1 MKEDSLLFQVL
12 DQKRDCIGYFAN
24 NSINPTKQMPL
35 SGATWEYSTHL
46 PGEYYELARVYSA
59 GATLTD
65 VCPEDLR
72 DSWEEVKKQLR
83 ACLKAFKTSQLSLDE
98 NCFYDVVPEYF
109 LYQYLQAKN
118 NITQHV
124 LGTYPKPA
132 NYQFMYNLIEMLSFI
147 REQPL
152 NLDISSINHL
162 LGSVRGKNFHRS
174 LQTLKRVCDYN
185 PWGTV
190 TGRLATQPNTFPILT
205 MNKEFRACI
214 KPKNDWFVEL
224 DFNAAELRTLIALTG
239 EEQPQIDIHEWNR
252 ENIYRNIGSREDAK
266 KRIFAWMYNSK
277 SEDFLSNRAYD
288 KETVKNKYWDG
299 SRVETDYGRVI
310 ENVDEHHALNYVV
323 QSTTVDMVHEQAY
336 KVYEL
341 LKGKKSHI
349 AFLIHDAVYIDLAD
363 EDRNELLNLLDT
375 FRKTRYDMFKV
386 NVSAGRNLGEMK
398 ELKL

>member
-1 MKEDSLLFQVL
+1 MIFQPL
-12 DQKRDCIGYFAN
+12 DTKSDCIGYYADN
-24 NSINPTKQMPL
+24 TLQPHVPL
-35 SGATWEYSTHL
+35 PPHGSTWDYTPHL
-46 PGEYYELARVYSA
+46 HGDLYELGRLYSH
-59 GATLTD
+59 GASLTD
-65 VCPEDLR
+65 VCPEDMKA
-72 DSWEEVKKQLR
+72 DWEEIKKTLR
-83 ACLKAFKTSQLSLDE
+83 SCLKAFNTSRLSTDE
-98 NCFYDVVPEYF
+98 NCFYDLVPEYF
-109 LYQYLQAKN
+109 LYQYLEAKN
-118 NITQHV
+118 KITQHV
-124 LGTYPKPA
+124 IETYLRPA
-132 NYQFMYNLIEMLSFI
+132 NYEAMYGLVEMLSSI
-147 REQPL
+147 RSQTVSI
-152 NLDISSINHL
+152 DINPIRHL
-162 LGSVRGKNFHRS
+162 LMTVRGQNFHRT
-174 LQTLKRVCDYN
+174 LQTVNHVCDYN
-185 PWGTV
+185 PWGTI
-190 TGRLATQPNTFPILT
+190 TGRLSTNPNSLPILT

-214 KPKNDWFVEL
+214 KPKNDWLVEF

-310 ENVDEHHALNYVV
+310 ENVDEHHALNYIV

-375 FRKTRYDMFKV
+375 FRKTRYNLFKV
-386 NVSAGRNLGEMK
+386 NVSAGKNLGAMK

>member
-1 MKEDSLLFQVL
+1 MLFQLL
-12 DQKRDCIGYFAN
+12 DTKSDCIGYYADK
-24 NSINPTKQMPL
+24 SIKGNTPPPL
-35 SGATWEYSTHL
+35 EGETWEYSSHL
-46 PGEYYELARVYSA
+46 TGPTYELGRIYAH
-59 GATLTD
+59 GETLTD
-65 VCPEDLR
+65 VCPEEMRQD
-72 DSWEEVKKQLR
+72 WERIKKQLR
-83 ACLKAFKTSQLSLDE
+83 SCLKAFKTSRLSLKE
-98 NCFYDVVPEYF
+98 NCFYDVLPEYF
-109 LYQYLQAKN
+109 LFEYLKVKN
-118 NITQHV
+118 KITEHV
-124 LGTYPKPA
+124 LATFPRPA
-132 NYQFMYNLIEMLSFI
+132 NYDCMYNLGVLLSDI
-147 REQPL
+147 RSRALHTDVTQVGY
-152 NLDISSINHL
+152 L
-162 LGSVRGKNFHRS
+162 LGTVRGQNFRRT
-174 LQTLKRVCDYN
+174 LQTVRPICDYN
-185 PWGTV
+185 AWGTV
-190 TGRLATQPNTFPILT
+190 TGRLATNPNSFPILT
-205 MNKEFRACI
+205 MNKEFRRCV
-214 KPKNDWFVEL
+214 KPHNDWLVEL

-310 ENVDEHHALNYVV
+310 ENVDEHHALNYIV
-323 QSTTVDMVHEQAY
+323 QSTTIDMVHEQAY

-375 FRKTRYDMFKV
+375 FRKTRYNLFKV
-386 NVSAGRNLGEMK
+386 NVSAGKNLGAMK